1 MITIKEIVAQAKT
14 DNVPILGT
22 VANLSKFSFL
32 SDYIS
37 YFSKFDKIFG
47 KLKGKY
53 HPTDQSDE
61 TAESALLTFQDDIT
75 DLIEMYKGNLERL
88 YKAYTVEYEPIENSD
103 VNETFTDATVS
114 NTDLTP
120 GKTKDENIYGDTFTK
135 DIIDARVNIDE
146 NEYGETLLT
155 TTSGKGKTTDEIG
168 ATNSTTTAGARTDS
182 TERDNY
188 GYNDT
193 TSKAEY
199 IDTNSVGQQV
209 TTNVENLKTN
219 TSTVD
224 EKTDTENNRTH
235 NDILKHTEGG
245 GTDQHQIQSHTDTM
259 NHSEDVTNTNSTN
272 TLTHTL
278 HRHGNIGVT
287 TSQQMLQSEIDL
299 WSKYNFYNYLY
310 DFICENLCNYYEE
323 DY

>member
-14 DNVPILGT
+14 DNVPVLGT
-22 VANLSKFSFL
+22 TANLANFSFL
-32 SDYIS
+32 SNYLT
-37 YFSKFDKIFG
+37 YYAKFDKIFG

-53 HPTDQSDE
+53 HPTDQSEE
-61 TAESALLTFQDDIT
+61 TTESALLMFQDDIT
-75 DLIEMYKGNLERL
+75 DLIEMNKGNLERL

-120 GKTKDENIYGDTFTK
+120 GKTKDENVYGDTFTK
-135 DIIDARVNIDE
+135 DIIDARVNTDE
-146 NEYGETLLT
+146 NEYGDTLLT
-155 TTSGKGKTTDEIG
+155 TTNGKSKSTDEIG
-168 ATNSTTTAGARTDS
+168 ASKSTTTAGARTDNNERSNYAYNEAAAKPEYSDATS
-182 TERDNY
+182 TGEQ
-188 GYNDT
+188 T
-193 TSKAEY
+193 TVNAE
-199 IDTNSVGQQV
+199 D
-209 TTNVENLKTN
+209 LKTN
-219 TSTVD
+219 ISTID
-224 EKTDTENNRTH
+224 EKVDTENNRKHKDIFTH
-235 NDILKHTEGG
+235 AQGG
-245 GTDQHQIQSHTDTM
+245 GIDQHQIQSHTDTM
-259 NHSEDVTNTNSTN
+259 NHSEDVTNTSSTN

-310 DFICENLCNYYEE
+310 DLICENLCNYYEE